1 MRIKF
6 ILYCLLLVINLKA
19 ISLEQSLKEQS
30 EQTNI
35 LSLEQALIKAKKAYP
50 KAKNEQILDEAL
62 NLRLEKLYMNYIP
75 HLKLNATASYQSQV
89 PSLPISLPNYKGVP
103 KDQYQANIELSQT
116 ILDSGNLWANEAINK
131 ANVAVQKASVQNDLY
146 KVQEALINAFFNA
159 LLAQKQ
165 AAQNEIHLK
174 ELNKNLQDKKTKL
187 ASGVALP
194 SDIDKIE
201 IEILNTL
208 KIKEEILALEKNALI
223 SLNLLLGEE
232 VFTLKE
238 PNLKENLAFVEQN
251 LKSGFENRPEIHYF
265 NLKDEE
271 ARARLGLER
280 AKNLPY
286 LEAYIKGGYGNP
298 SLNFLKDEFS
308 GYYVAGLRLNWDFSN
323 LYTSKQQN
331 ELMRKE
337 LLLNASAKEEFILQ
351 NTIEFKQGLNNIKAL
366 YKQLK
371 QNEQIISLQ
380 EEILKSSKN
389 QHENG
394 ILSTNDL
401 ISDINKLN
409 SLNLEKNYQEI
420 ELLLQ
425 IYKLKQMI
433 NSW

>member
-1 MRIKF
+1 M
-6 ILYCLLLVINLKA
+6 
-19 ISLEQSLKEQS
+19 
-30 EQTNI
+30 
-35 LSLEQALIKAKKAYP
+35 
-50 KAKNEQILDEAL
+50 
-62 NLRLEKLYMNYIP
+62 
-75 HLKLNATASYQSQV
+75 
-89 PSLPISLPNYKGVP
+89 
-103 KDQYQANIELSQT
+103 
-116 ILDSGNLWANEAINK
+116 
-131 ANVAVQKASVQNDLY
+131 
-146 KVQEALINAFFNA
+146 
-159 LLAQKQ
+159 
-165 AAQNEIHLK
+165 
-174 ELNKNLQDKKTKL
+174 
-187 ASGVALP
+187 
-194 SDIDKIE
+194 
-201 IEILNTL
+201 
-208 KIKEEILALEKNALI
+208 
-223 SLNLLLGEE
+223 LLGEE
-232 VFTLKE
+232 VFALKE

-251 LKSGFENRPEIHYF
+251 LKSSFENRPEMHYF

-286 LEAYIKGGYGNP
+286 LEVYIKGGYGNP

-323 LYTSKQQN
+323 LYTTKQQN

-351 NTIEFKQGLNNIKAL
+351 NSIEFKQGLNNIKAL

-371 QNEQIISLQ
+371 QNEQIIILQ
-380 EEILKSSKN
+380 EEILKNSKN